1 MVRSFMSPK
10 LKHDKKVLEESIR
23 QHEDDKQHKV
33 KSLMLMTILAVCAVI
48 TIIITLYFGLN

>member
-1 MVRSFMSPK
+1 MSPK